1 MSESLRNL
9 VIVAQLA
16 ALISLLWRGLAKTHS
31 ALVAYLTANIIFGYV
46 LSGLSQESVEYLRG
60 WGTALPVVTALKVW
74 MGWQAYGRSLE
85 LFPFAR
91 RVSHFAL
98 LGICV
103 ASGLLAQ
110 MAQQTQSVYGYFSR
124 LEQGVSLA
132 LGVFCFGM
140 IPLLN
145 FFYSPVRRRNA
156 IVQEWMLMIHYLG
169 VALWILAAHWQAYGV
184 SDAVFVVTTVAVCLG
199 WATLLTR
206 NGEQLPPAPPGTG
219 TEQAD
224 KLFAER
230 QMAALVDDVRN
241 AGDSTRASKP

>member
-1 MSESLRNL
+1 M
-9 VIVAQLA
+9 
-16 ALISLLWRGLAKTHS
+16 
-31 ALVAYLTANIIFGYV
+31 ALVAYLAANLIVSYLLYGV
-46 LSGLSQESVEYLRG
+46 PQESVQYLHR
-60 WGTALPVVTALKVW
+60 WGSTLPVITALSVW

-110 MAQQTQSVYGYFSR
+110 MAQQTQSAYGYFSR

-132 LGVFCFGM
+132 LGVFCLCM

-145 FFYSPVRRRNA
+145 FFYSPARRRNA

-206 NGEQLPPAPPGTG
+206 EGEQLPPAPPATG
-219 TEQAD
+219 TERTD
-224 KLFAER
+224 KLWAER
-230 QMAALVDDVRN
+230 QMASLVEDVRKT
-241 AGDSTRASKP
+241 GDSTRASKP